1 MMRRFFLP
9 LLFLLCGVAVLRAER
24 DLYNPLA
31 VGLRWDVDVEMTAL
45 GGQVIKGTAVREIT
59 GTDKIEGYTYFIVTT
74 SFTGLEKMKDFT
86 MYRRK
91 AANGIYVISGL
102 DKTKQEHLEVALPL
116 TVGATWK
123 TVVFGQVITST
134 VDAKEPLKIG
144 EKTYEDCMKI
154 SYKSADGK
162 LSGTY
167 WEAPDIGNVQEETKA
182 NGLTFKFTLSK
193 YSGLK

>member
-1 MMRRFFLP
+1 MRRFFLP
-9 LLFLLCGVAVLRAER
+9 LFLLLCGVVAVRAER

-31 VGLRWDVDVEMTAL
+31 IGLRWDVDVEMIAP
-45 GGQVIKGTAVREIT
+45 GGQVVKGTAVREIT

-91 AANGIYVISGL
+91 SANGIYAINAL

-116 TVGATWK
+116 TVGASWK
-123 TVVFGQVITST
+123 TTVFGQVITST
-134 VDAKEPLKIG
+134 VEAKEPLKIG
-144 EKTYEDCMKI
+144 DKTYADCMKI
-154 SYKSADGK
+154 SYNSGDGK

-167 WEAPDIGNVQEETKA
+167 WQAPDVGNVQEETKA
-182 NGLTFKFTLSK
+182 NGVTFKFTLSK